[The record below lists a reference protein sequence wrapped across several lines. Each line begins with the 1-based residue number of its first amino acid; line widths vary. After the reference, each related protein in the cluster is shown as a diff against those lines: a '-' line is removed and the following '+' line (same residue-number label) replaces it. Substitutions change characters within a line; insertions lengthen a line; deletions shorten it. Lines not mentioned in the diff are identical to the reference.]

1 MDLENFFIA
10 MGILNNMKE
19 ILLKVLKKEK
29 ENIFMK
35 MENIMRGISIIIF
48 FMEKVKYFMLMI
60 IFIMKVI
67 FLKMKKMVKV
77 FYIIKKVKKF
87 MKEILNKIN
96 LKEKGNIFMIM
107 GITILVLLKI
117 IKEVDM
123 GNIILK
129 VGILFMKEIL
139 LGML

>member
-1 MDLENFFIA
+1 
-10 MGILNNMKE
+10 
-19 ILLKVLKKEK
+19 
-29 ENIFMK
+29 MK

-67 FLKMKKMVKV
+67 FLKMKKMGKV
-77 FYIIKKVKKF
+77 FYIIKKAKKF
-87 MKEILNKIN
+87 MKEILNRIN

-107 GITILVLLKI
+107 GIIILALLKI

-129 VGILFMKEIL
+129 EGILFMKEIL